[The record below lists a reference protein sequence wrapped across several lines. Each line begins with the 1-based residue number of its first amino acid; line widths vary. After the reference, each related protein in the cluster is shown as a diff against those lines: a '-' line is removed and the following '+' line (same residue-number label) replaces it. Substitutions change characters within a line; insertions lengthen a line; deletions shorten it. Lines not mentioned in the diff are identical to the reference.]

1 MQRKKLKVGAEYGHA
16 TYRDWYDY
24 RGNVRRVQ
32 LLDAGGWRTVPYYR
46 EQLDTTDP
54 ETVQV
59 PGSAPDNPLG
69 GERLTVPKRYR
80 RKQADPFSKGQG
92 NLVLVRIWGEDEPD
106 QWGEPRT
113 AETRHLVDTWDEA
126 IRRVTESEEKRN
138 AKRASDEEL
147 RVARVRRGNRIDE
160 RLLAL
165 GIEWSGKVEASRF
178 SWGTDV
184 MTIEVDKLEQLLVIA
199 ERGQHAFETE
209 DGPDSSVIISCS
221 VCGQQRNSWVHG

>member
-1 MQRKKLKVGAEYGHA
+1 MQRKKLKAGTEYGHA

-24 RGNVRRVQ
+24 RSNVRRVQ

-92 NLVLVRIWGEDEPD
+92 NLVLVRIWEEDEPGK
-106 QWGEPRT
+106 WGEPRT
-113 AETRHLVDTWDEA
+113 AETRHLVDTWEEA
-126 IRRVTESEEKRN
+126 VRRVDASEQARN
-138 AKRASDEEL
+138 SQRTAAEQL
-147 RVARVRRGNRIDE
+147 RMDRLRRGNKITE
-160 RLLAL
+160 RMLAL
-165 GIEWSGKVEASRF
+165 GIELEAKVEASRF

-184 MTIEVDKLEQLLVIA
+184 VSVPADKLEQLLIVA
-199 ERGQHAFETE
+199 ERGPHSFETE
-209 DGPDSSVIISCS
+209 GEQGDVITSCS